1 MSPSTLTPTEHTGSE
16 QATRQAAA
24 KSNFAIGLGTLCALL
39 SRDLKVTRRSLG
51 SLLLRAV
58 MQPLAFTFGFAYV
71 LPSIGGGFGGGHG
84 RPSFTTVLVPGLVAI
99 TIAVQGITSVLM
111 PMLMEM
117 TYTKQIE
124 DRALAPVPLW
134 VIGLQKVISS
144 SLQTLLA
151 AAVVFPVVLLVHRA
165 DSPPEVHVHNW
176 PLLIAVLVFSCLL
189 ASSFGLLLGTLFEI
203 TKVQNL
209 IAVVITPMTVLGC
222 VYFPWASLDEIPW
235 LQYVIL
241 LNPVM
246 YISEALRACLTPD
259 SPHLP
264 AWLCLLALVGGTMLA
279 GGLGLRQFGRR
290 VTG

>member
-1 MSPSTLTPTEHTGSE
+1 MSALTTLPHTE
-16 QATRQAAA
+16 QAKQR
-24 KSNFAIGLGTLCALL
+24 SNFAIGLGTLRALL
-39 SRDLKVTRRSLG
+39 ARDVAVTRRSLG
-51 SLLLRAV
+51 SLILRAV

-71 LPSIGGGFGGGHG
+71 IPAIGGGGLGGGAG
-84 RPSFTTVLVPGLVAI
+84 QPGFSTVLVPGLVAI

-144 SLQTLLA
+144 SVQTLLA
-151 AAVVFPVVLLVHRA
+151 AAVVFPVVLLVHRSGA
-165 DSPPEVHVHNW
+165 KPEVHVHNW
-176 PLLIAVLVFSCLL
+176 PLFLVVLVFSCLL
-189 ASSFGLLLGTLFEI
+189 AASFGLLLGTLFEI

-222 VYFPWASLDEIPW
+222 VYFPWASLDALPW
-235 LQYVIL
+235 LQYAIL

-246 YISEALRACLTPD
+246 YISEALRACLTPGV
-259 SPHLP
+259 PHLP
-264 AWLCLLALVGGTMLA
+264 VWACLLALIGGTALA
-279 GGLGLRQFGRR
+279 GGFGLRQFGRR